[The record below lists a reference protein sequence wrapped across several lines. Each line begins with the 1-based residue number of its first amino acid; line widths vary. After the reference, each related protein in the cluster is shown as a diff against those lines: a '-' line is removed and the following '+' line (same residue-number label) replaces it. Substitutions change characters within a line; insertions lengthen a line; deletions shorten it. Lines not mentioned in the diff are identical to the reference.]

1 MLPLPCS
8 YGPAI
13 TSEEKAGERM
23 AFKRLF
29 YEVGRVQPLPVPL
42 PLLLPLPSL
51 SPAYVYPFWIAEA
64 YVMQVSG

>member
-29 YEVGRVQPLPVPL
+29 YEVGRVQP
-42 PLLLPLPSL
+42 SL
-51 SPAYVYPFWIAEA
+51 SPPSPLRMYIPFGLQRPMSCR
-64 YVMQVSG
+64 YRGSY